1 MIPVNSNSNDQTK
14 KVRFMPK
21 LKNCG
26 SSHSIKSVNPLNRS
40 YDLTHDYSKSMQ
52 QLDNLQTNSE
62 TFSSYNPIGSGLKN
76 NSSMSDFRRNLH
88 KLYPDHNNPKN
99 DYEQTHSNQ
108 VQYLM
113 RRKTNKNQQPR
124 QFQQNMN
131 RSYDGYKGSN
141 ATQPIYTYSRPN
153 L

>member
-1 MIPVNSNSNDQTK
+1 
-14 KVRFMPK
+14 
-21 LKNCG
+21 
-26 SSHSIKSVNPLNRS
+26 
-40 YDLTHDYSKSMQ
+40 
-52 QLDNLQTNSE
+52 
-62 TFSSYNPIGSGLKN
+62 
-76 NSSMSDFRRNLH
+76 MSDFRRNLH

-153 L
+153 LWYNDERPAMDIIYDEIDRFASEMDADTMLHSKNIKGETVEILLLDQSGG